1 MTTQKFKIGDK
12 AAVLDDS
19 FSGVVKSCSNGKVTL
34 ETSEG
39 FLLQF
44 DASELIKINNDNDL
58 GSLFKGKSLGAVL
71 REKEEPKK
79 RSFTREK
86 KSRKD
91 DITLEIDLHIEKLV
105 KKKGGMSNYEIL
117 TLQSETARR
126 QLDFAIANRI
136 PKVVFI
142 HGVGEGVLKAELE
155 FLFGRYDNI
164 IVSEA
169 DYQKYGLG
177 ALQVYIKQN
186 PKR

>member
-1 MTTQKFKIGDK
+1 MMQKFNIGDR

-19 FSGVVKSCSNGKVTL
+19 FSGVVKTCSNGKVTL
-34 ETSEG
+34 ETDEG

-44 DASELIKINNDNDL
+44 DASELVKLNDTKEL
-58 GSLFKGKSLGAVL
+58 TGFFSGKSLSAVL

-79 RSFTREK
+79 RSFVKEK

-91 DITLEIDLHIEKLV
+91 DMVLEIDLHIEKLV
-105 KKKGGMSNYEIL
+105 KKKGGMSNYDIL
-117 TLQSETARR
+117 TMQAETAKR

-155 FLFGRYDNI
+155 FLFGRYDNVA
-164 IVSEA
+164 VSEA

-177 ALQVYIKQN
+177 AMQVYIKQN
-186 PKR
+186 PGR

>member
-1 MTTQKFKIGDK
+1 MKTQKFNIGDK

-19 FSGVVKSCSNGKVTL
+19 FTGVVKTCSNGKVTL
-34 ETSEG
+34 ETQEG

-44 DASELIKINNDNDL
+44 DVSELVKLNESNDL
-58 GSLFKGKSLGAVL
+58 GPLFSGKSLSTVL

-79 RSFTREK
+79 RNFIKEK

-91 DITLEIDLHIEKLV
+91 DVTLEIDLHIEKLV
-105 KKKGGMSNYEIL
+105 KKKGGMSNYDIL
-117 TLQSETARR
+117 TLQAETARR
-126 QLDFAIANRI
+126 QLDFAIVNRI

-155 FLFGRYDNI
+155 FLFGRYDNV

-186 PKR
+186 PNR

>member
-1 MTTQKFKIGDK
+1 MTMQKFKPGDR

-19 FSGVVKSCSNGKVTL
+19 FSGVVKSCNNGKVTL
-34 ETSEG
+34 ETDEG
-39 FLLQF
+39 FLLHF
-44 DASELIKINNDNDL
+44 DVSELVKLNDANEL
-58 GSLFKGKSLGAVL
+58 TGLFSGKSLSTVL

-79 RSFTREK
+79 RSFVREK

-91 DITLEIDLHIEKLV
+91 DMVLEIDLHIEKLV
-105 KKKGGMSNYEIL
+105 KKKGGMSNYDIL
-117 TLQSETARR
+117 TLQAETARR
-126 QLDFAIANRI
+126 QLDFAITNRI

-164 IVSEA
+164 VVSEA

-177 ALQVYIKQN
+177 AMQVYIKQN
-186 PKR
+186 HGR